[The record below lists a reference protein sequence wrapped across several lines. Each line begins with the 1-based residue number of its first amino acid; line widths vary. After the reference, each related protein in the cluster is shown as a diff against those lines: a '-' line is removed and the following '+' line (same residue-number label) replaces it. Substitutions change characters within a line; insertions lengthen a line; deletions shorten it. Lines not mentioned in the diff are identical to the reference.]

1 MLTGVAPAPDVAPAP
16 VKEEETRKVAFICSK
31 GTLDMAYPAL
41 IMGWAA
47 LGNGVDIT
55 LFFTFWGMDLITKE
69 RVDHLEIAP
78 VGNTSM
84 KMSMMGVKTGN
95 LGIPNIMGVL
105 PGMTAFATKLM
116 QNKMAALEVPPVRE
130 YMQMLVDA
138 GAKLYACK
146 MTVDMMGLK
155 KEDFI
160 DGVIDIVTAADF
172 IDMTAGAQVI
182 FI

>member
-1 MLTGVAPAPDVAPAP
+1 M
-16 VKEEETRKVAFICSK
+16 EEETRKVAFICSK
-31 GTLDMAYPAL
+31 GDLDMAYPAL
-41 IMGWAA
+41 VMGWAA
-47 LGNGVDIT
+47 LGNGIDVTI
-55 LFFTFWGMDLITKE
+55 FFTFWGLDLINKQ

-78 VGNTSM
+78 VANTSM

-116 QNKMAALEVPPVRE
+116 KDKMEALEVPPVRE
-130 YMQMLVDA
+130 YLQMLVDA

-146 MTVDMMGLK
+146 MSVDMMELGMD
-155 KEDFI
+155 DFI
-160 DGVIDIVTAADF
+160 DGVIDIVTAGDF
-172 IDMTAGAQVI
+172 MDMTEGAQII

>member
-1 MLTGVAPAPDVAPAP
+1 MLDTMKITLPQMVVAQEQA
-16 VKEEETRKVAFICSK
+16 TRKVAFICSK

-41 IMGWAA
+41 VMGWAA
-47 LGNGVDIT
+47 LGNGIDVTI
-55 LFFTFWGMDLITKE
+55 FFTFWGLDMINKT

-78 VGNTSM
+78 VANTSM
-84 KMSMMGVKTGN
+84 KMTMMGVDTGN
-95 LGIPNIMGVL
+95 LGIPQIAGVL

-116 QNKMAALEVPPVRE
+116 KDKMAKLDVPTVRD
-130 YMQMLVDA
+130 YLQMLVDA

-146 MTVDMMGLK
+146 MSVDMFQLK

-160 DGVIDIVTAADF
+160 EGVEGIVSAADF
-172 IDMTAGAQVI
+172 MDMTEGAQVI